1 MTRLWEKTNEKAT
14 GCFNPSGKSFKKC
27 KMKGTSFYFLI
38 AKSDDLRVSMTNKI
52 IILSLIT
59 IGLLYLK
66 MRFQVSFCE
75 LVNYSVRFNLPDNF
89 SES

>member
-1 MTRLWEKTNEKAT
+1 MKRLLGALIHQ
-14 GCFNPSGKSFKKC
+14 GKSFKKC

-38 AKSDDLRVSMTNKI
+38 AKSDDLRVSMSNKI
-52 IILSLIT
+52 IISSLIT

-66 MRFQVSFCE
+66 MRFQVSFCG
-75 LVNYSVRFNLPDNF
+75 LVNYSVRFNLPNNF